1 MRIVGAWRRVA
12 EAIGANGAACAA
24 AREEA
29 QALASAES
37 AVAQAEAQLVG
48 GLGSS
53 PFSAEREV
61 RRDNVGSG
69 RRMMFRGSV
78 LSRCGHHRKRQHA
91 LSV

>member
-12 EAIGANGAACAA
+12 EAIGAKGAARAA

-78 LSRCGHHRKRQHA
+78 LSRCGRHRKRQHA